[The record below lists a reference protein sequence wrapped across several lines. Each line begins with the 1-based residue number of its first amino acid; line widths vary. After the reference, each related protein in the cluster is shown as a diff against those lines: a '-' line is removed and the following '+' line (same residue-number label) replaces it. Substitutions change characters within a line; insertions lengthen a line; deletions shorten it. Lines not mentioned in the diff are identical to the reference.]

1 MRINGD
7 VPVWRASARLCADPL
22 PVWVIRRA
30 RHDHLAGRVTKLE
43 SGTYKVDV
51 CRATDSLQG
60 DAWAGAI
67 VLLTQSRQGLRLRP
81 LRRSAQVRG
90 GRVARLYPLVNF
102 NYSVFYSVLGQ
113 TYVFVLVF
121 LY

>member
-1 MRINGD
+1 MFLLSVHCG
-7 VPVWRASARLCADPL
+7 VPLSPHSPSELGFVWPFFLCPFVCRLPLCADPL

-67 VLLTQSRQGLRLRP
+67 VLLTQTRQGLRLRP
-81 LRRSAQVRG
+81 LRRRG
-90 GRVARLYPLVNF
+90 G
-102 NYSVFYSVLGQ
+102 VLLAC
-113 TYVFVLVF
+113 VR
-121 LY
+121 